1 MRKAPFL
8 AIVLAAFTVVP
19 LASGFA
25 STASVGVSLKEFK
38 VIPTVKSVQA
48 GKVTFVVRNTGRVTH
63 EMVVVKT
70 AKAPGSLAG
79 TGKEASEKGSVGEV
93 ADLKAGKS
101 AKLTLALKPGKY
113 VLLCNLPG
121 HYKAGQYVG
130 FTVK

>member
-19 LASGFA
+19 FASGFG
-25 STASVGVSLKEFK
+25 SNASVGVSLKEFK